1 MQFKELLNN
10 LAGFFEGFLANYG
23 TGKLELDLFLFAY
36 LIFFVVISSI
46 IVMLICSEFK
56 KLSSGI
62 DDQSLERIDL
72 MIRALEIK
80 VSNLERNY
88 ESDRVYFSQEVEYLY
103 IEQARLDYSLKNI
116 IVNQKSNFRKK
127 VNFTYI

>member
-36 LIFFVVISSI
+36 LIFFVVISSVI
-46 IVMLICSEFK
+46 IMLICSEFK
-56 KLSSGI
+56 KLSAGI

-103 IEQARLDYSLKNI
+103 IEQARLDYSIKNI
-116 IVNQKSNFRKK
+116 IGKK
-127 VNFTYI
+127 NSSSKLYAN